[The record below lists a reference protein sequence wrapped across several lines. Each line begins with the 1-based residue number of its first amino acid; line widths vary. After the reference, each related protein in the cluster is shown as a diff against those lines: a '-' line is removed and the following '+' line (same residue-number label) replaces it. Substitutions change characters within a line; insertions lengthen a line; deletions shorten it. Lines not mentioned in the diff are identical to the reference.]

1 MSGRADGLNDIFD
14 HSIKVVEDMNSDG
27 GTVQHT
33 PTQDKDIANKKY
45 VDDEVAGGVGG
56 FAANTIVVLDG
67 VVSTLNGNVLILV

>member
-45 VDDEVAGGVGG
+45 VDDSVAGGVGG